1 MLFNS
6 YIFFL
11 AFLPIF
17 LVCFLAARQMSY
29 GNPKMRSVCKW
40 MIIAGSLIFYAPF
53 GARNLLVLLSSIAVD
68 AALGAIIARSGRSR
82 EGISRKGKSP
92 ASHQERA
99 VPLAAQQGE
108 DSSVTASHFVGMP
121 VTAQPDDDLSVA
133 SHQDEG
139 MPVSAQQGEDS
150 SVTASHRVGMPAS
163 AQSDKDL
170 SIANSQGTGRYLFIL
185 GIVINVIVLL
195 LFKFSGMVFGEKI
208 FFPIAISFYTF
219 NQISFLAE
227 TYRGEGHGFKLE
239 DYLAYILFFP
249 KLVQGPLMGY
259 GEFVERLENCLGGA
273 GYISDCGVNRDGMGS
288 YASKD
293 DTCDAMSRGRLLD
306 WEMVLRG
313 LYLFSMGLFKK
324 VIMADTFGKA
334 VDAAYSNVAGLGSL
348 EAVLVAVFYSFQLYF
363 DFSGYCDM
371 ATGICM
377 IMGFDLPLNFDSPY
391 KAVNIV
397 DFWKR
402 WHITLTKFFTKYVY
416 IPLGGNRRGAGRMY
430 LNFMVVFLVSGLWH
444 GNGWT
449 FIVWGAMHG
458 ILFVMT
464 RALGRS
470 RRKSE
475 VNAESASDEKHQSE
489 QKAER
494 ASDEKYQSEEK
505 AERASDEKYQSEQ
518 KMEKVLGAG
527 RLSREMPA
535 KVNNDVSRVHEIADS
550 SDEVTTVAAGSDR
563 TTEKKIVADK
573 VKTDKT
579 ATGKLSE
586 AIRIILTFIYVTI
599 AWVFFR
605 APSINDAL
613 TLLTKVFTG
622 GIGPI
627 DSRLSTSFQLDEL
640 WYVIKVTPIMRLPFA
655 WDTCLWLFLIVG
667 IIMIFFC
674 KNAITI
680 ARTCRIGIRTTL
692 LTVFLMIW
700 SIVSFAGVSTFL
712 YMNF

>member
-1 MLFNS
+1 
-6 YIFFL
+6 
-11 AFLPIF
+11 
-17 LVCFLAARQMSY
+17 
-29 GNPKMRSVCKW
+29 
-40 MIIAGSLIFYAPF
+40 
-53 GARNLLVLLSSIAVD
+53 
-68 AALGAIIARSGRSR
+68 
-82 EGISRKGKSP
+82 
-92 ASHQERA
+92 
-99 VPLAAQQGE
+99 
-108 DSSVTASHFVGMP
+108 
-121 VTAQPDDDLSVA
+121 
-133 SHQDEG
+133 
-139 MPVSAQQGEDS
+139 
-150 SVTASHRVGMPAS
+150 MPAS

-259 GEFVERLENCLGGA
+259 VEFVERLENCLGGA